1 MKFSSYEQAIN
12 TVMLG
17 KTTNFLAMRKHTHD
31 EDCAFTCAGFYASI
45 DLIGDG
51 FEEGDPFKPTA
62 LEVPPAILRA
72 AQVWTGES
80 APQQHKRL
88 TSMGLRDR
96 LTNEWRETA
105 EGAWQWHGR
114 PSLFLLFPSL
124 IWVDRCVPWFTA
136 TIITPDLKYASSGL
150 GTRLPAMYE
159 LFETG
164 THSFLDATLRLRRM
178 LIGLAFP
185 SLIFEAN
192 VSLSPDL
199 HSLITDSN

>member
-31 EDCAFTCAGFYASI
+31 EDCALTCAGFYACI
-45 DLIGDG
+45 DLVGDG
-51 FEEGDPFKPTA
+51 FEGESPFSPTT

-72 AQVWTGES
+72 AQVWTSES
-80 APQQHKRL
+80 ALQQHKRL

-96 LTNEWRETA
+96 LTNEWRETV
-105 EGAWQWHGR
+105 EGAWRWHGR
-114 PSLFLLFPSL
+114 PNLFLLFPSL

-136 TIITPDLKYASSGL
+136 TIITPDLEYASSGL

-164 THSFLDATLRLRRM
+164 THSFPDATLRLRRM
-178 LIGLAFP
+178 LVALA
-185 SLIFEAN
+185 IHRGVFEAN
-192 VSLSPDL
+192 VSLSSNL